1 MSRGPRL
8 VVLIKKTVY
17 LTEAI
22 NRVVSRYAT
31 RSGTMLQINMNISF
45 SSLFV
50 ACLCVLI
57 KVHAFASPC
66 IFLSSMY
73 LRSISSEHLCEK
85 SGDNGI
91 TRLGICETKTGF
103 EECPPIFFK
112 GELKPA
118 EQIALN
124 QTERENI
131 SSGSLRLVS

>member
-22 NRVVSRYAT
+22 NRVVNRYAT

-57 KVHAFASPC
+57 KVHALASPC

-73 LRSISSEHLCEK
+73 LRKIVY
-85 SGDNGI
+85 
-91 TRLGICETKTGF
+91 
-103 EECPPIFFK
+103 
-112 GELKPA
+112 LKLMGVIWR
-118 EQIALN
+118 QWN
-124 QTERENI
+124 N
-131 SSGSLRLVS
+131 